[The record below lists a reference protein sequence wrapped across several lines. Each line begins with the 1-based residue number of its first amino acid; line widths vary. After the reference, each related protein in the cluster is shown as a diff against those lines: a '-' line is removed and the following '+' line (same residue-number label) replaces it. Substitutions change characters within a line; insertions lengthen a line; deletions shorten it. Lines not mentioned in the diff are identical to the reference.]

1 MLKFPDVHLQNT
13 FISNMTSAG
22 FNFLLKLSNFFWLK
36 FGSSRSIFKRFI
48 QPCFSNSNMPRKHKL
63 LQTLTKSHKSHIFST
78 KNLILIWWLQMVRKM
93 GGIKSILLY
102 QNIFYHKFIWLAI
115 SILFTSIITERN
127 YWSRFDWLYL
137 INRATEL
144 SNFQNGLFFH
154 SSYYLSWWPNI

>member
-1 MLKFPDVHLQNT
+1 
-13 FISNMTSAG
+13 
-22 FNFLLKLSNFFWLK
+22 
-36 FGSSRSIFKRFI
+36 
-48 QPCFSNSNMPRKHKL
+48 MPRKHKL
-63 LQTLTKSHKSHIFST
+63 LQTLTKSHKSHLFST

-102 QNIFYHKFIWLAI
+102 QNIFYHKFVWLAI

-144 SNFQNGLFFH
+144 SNFQNGLFFPQQLLFVMMTKH
-154 SSYYLSWWPNI
+154 LEKQIKILFWNHDNNFKNVILTPGPTK